1 MKTKDD
7 DLQGFVWG
15 VALGMCAQVVDV
27 GFQVVQYS
35 LLKEIGFALQ
45 QDHVHEVA

>member
-7 DLQGFVWG
+7 DLQGFVQII
-15 VALGMCAQVVDV
+15 ALGRRAQVVDV
-27 GFQVVQYS
+27 GFRVVRYS

-45 QDHVHEVA
+45 RDRVHEVK